1 MTSQIK
7 PNDPILS
14 GSPPAPVEDDD
25 LPGEE
30 FVEREPAIPIEL
42 RAPGGLRLD
51 IWLTEALG
59 DVSRAEVQRWIRQ
72 GAVLVEGRKVRASDQ
87 PAAGQRVT
95 VNPPPPTPSTMQP
108 ESLPLTIV
116 YEDEDLL
123 VVDKAS
129 GMTVHP
135 GAAAHS
141 GTLVHA
147 LLAHCG
153 NLSVIGGEER
163 PGIVHRLDKETSG
176 LLVVAK
182 NDKSHRALASQ
193 IAQKTAGREYQAVAW
208 GSPPWN
214 HATVRAPIG
223 RDSHHRTRMTVLPEE
238 EGGRFA
244 ETELDVQERLRI
256 AFVLRATLSTGR
268 THQIRVHC
276 AYSGY
281 PLVGDAVYGPA
292 QLPAIHDAA
301 LRSRLES
308 VKRQAL
314 HACMLSFN
322 HPRSGERVEFRREP
336 PEDWQAILRLVR
348 QI

>member
-1 MTSQIK
+1 MES
-7 PNDPILS
+7 
-14 GSPPAPVEDDD
+14 DDD
-25 LPGEE
+25 LEGEADVKQLHRGE
-30 FVEREPAIPIEL
+30 AQEL
-42 RAPGGLRLD
+42 GTIGLFAPGDIRLD
-51 IWLTEALG
+51 SWLANTLA

-72 GAVLVEGRKVRASDQ
+72 GAVLVNGKSARASDQ
-87 PAAGQRVT
+87 PSAGQRVT
-95 VNPPPPTPSTMQP
+95 VHPPLPTPSRLQP
-108 ESLPLTIV
+108 EILPLNIV
-116 YEDEDLL
+116 YEDNDLL
-123 VVDKAS
+123 VVDKQA

-153 NLSVIGGEER
+153 HLSVIGGEER

-182 NDKSHRALASQ
+182 NDITHRALASQ
-193 IAQKTAGREYQAVAW
+193 IAQKTAGREYLAIAW

-214 HATVRAPIG
+214 QATVRAPIG
-223 RDSHHRTRMTVLPEE
+223 RDPRHRTRMTVLPEE

-244 ETELDVQERLRI
+244 ETQLDIQERLSLT
-256 AFVLRATLSTGR
+256 FVLRATLSTGR
-268 THQIRVHC
+268 THQIRVHS

-281 PLVGDAVYGPA
+281 PLVGDVVYGAASHPA
-292 QLPAIHDAA
+292 VTDTA
-301 LRSRLES
+301 LRSALDGL
-308 VKRQAL
+308 KRQAL

-322 HPRSGERVEFRREP
+322 HPRSGERLEFRSEP